1 MKHFLFYLSTLMF
14 VTSIFVS
21 NSANAQASSKGYN
34 VLVASYNRAVPPITF
49 TEKGFNNVKETLS
62 YGQIYK
68 YYIMGFSSEAA
79 AKQVADEAIKKGF
92 AYARV
97 EDIAEDEKRSE
108 GCCYAAKEVTS
119 DEIEKL
125 KNVFFD
131 FDQSVLK
138 PEGKSQLNTLYSIMT
153 KNPTYVVEVHAHTD
167 SKGSLEYNQRL
178 ANRRKNS
185 VVNYLKAKG
194 IAAHRVATYVHGE
207 AIPVAKNDINGQDT
221 EEGRKL
227 NRRVE
232 LVVKDLQ
239 GAKVDVVEPIQV
251 PTNLR

>member
-1 MKHFLFYLSTLMF
+1 MKHFLFYVTTFMF
-14 VTSIFVS
+14 LVNICVS
-21 NSANAQASSKGYN
+21 NSANAQGSTRGYN
-34 VLVASYNRAVPPITF
+34 VLIASYNRAVPAITF

-68 YYIMGFSSEAA
+68 YYIMGFSSEEA
-79 AKQVADEAIKKGF
+79 AKQVKDEAVKKGF

-119 DEIEKL
+119 DEVLKL
-125 KNVFFD
+125 KNIFFD

-138 PEGKSQLNTLYSIMT
+138 PEGKTQLNTLHGLMV
-153 KNPTYVVEVHAHTD
+153 KNPTYVVEIHAHTD

-194 IAAHRVATYVHGE
+194 IASHRVATYVHGE
-207 AIPVAKNDINGQDT
+207 AIPVAKNDTEGKDL

-239 GAKVDVVEPIQV
+239 GTKVDVVEPIQV